1 MQTDDLPFNDASMG
15 RASQQNDQSEIQEQ
29 MLKTGTTTIGVKA
42 EDGVVLAADRR
53 ASAGN
58 MVSSKNVVKI
68 EEIHPTAA
76 TTFAGG
82 VSAAQNLLKN
92 VRAEVRLYE
101 TRRGKDMSM
110 EALSTLMANL
120 LRSGAF
126 FIAVPLLGGV
136 DDEGS
141 HIYSY
146 DPIGGITEEPY
157 TVTGSGSQF
166 ALGVL
171 ESSYDESLSTAEA
184 RSVVNQSIRAAAER
198 DTASGNGMTIAEVT
212 ADGVSM
218 DEYES
223 FDAAPTPE

>member
-1 MQTDDLPFNDASMG
+1 MQTDDLPFTDASMG
-15 RASQQNDQSEIQEQ
+15 RAGSQGDQSEIQEQ
-29 MLKTGTTTIGVKA
+29 MLKTGTTTIGVQA

-110 EALSTLMANL
+110 EALSTLVANL

-136 DDEGS
+136 DEDGS
-141 HIYSY
+141 HVFSY
-146 DPIGGITEEPY
+146 DPIGGLTKEPY
-157 TVTGSGSQF
+157 AVTGSGSQF

-171 ESSYDESLSTAEA
+171 ERGFDDSLTTEEA
-184 RSVVNQSIRAAAER
+184 RSLVNESIRAAAER

-212 ADGVSM
+212 ADGVAI

-223 FDAAPTPE
+223 FDAAPEP